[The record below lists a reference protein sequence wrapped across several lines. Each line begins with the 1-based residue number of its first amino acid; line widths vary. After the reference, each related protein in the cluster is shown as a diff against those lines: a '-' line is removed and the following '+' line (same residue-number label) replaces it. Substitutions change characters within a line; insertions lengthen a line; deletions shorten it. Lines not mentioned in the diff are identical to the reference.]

1 MRNPESTGFRY
12 EITDLLILEAI
23 DVVFGDRVV
32 FGGVIPFIIVV
43 IAIIV
48 TETLL
53 SKIYAMLANEPIS
66 H

>member
-1 MRNPESTGFRY
+1 MQNPESTGICY
-12 EITDLLILEAI
+12 EITDLLIL
-23 DVVFGDRVV
+23 GDRVV

-48 TETLL
+48 TEILL
-53 SKIYAMLANEPIS
+53 SKIYTMLSDEPIS

>member
-1 MRNPESTGFRY
+1 MQNPESTGIFY
-12 EITDLLILEAI
+12 EITDLLIL
-23 DVVFGDRVV
+23 GDRVV

-43 IAIIV
+43 IAIII

-53 SKIYAMLANEPIS
+53 SKIYAMLTDEPIT

>member
-1 MRNPESTGFRY
+1 MQNPESTGICY
-12 EITDLLILEAI
+12 EITDLLIL
-23 DVVFGDRVV
+23 GDRVV

-43 IAIIV
+43 IAIII

-53 SKIYAMLANEPIS
+53 SKIYAMLNDEPIT

>member
-1 MRNPESTGFRY
+1 MQNPESTGICY
-12 EITDLLILEAI
+12 EITDLLIL
-23 DVVFGDRVV
+23 GDRVV

-48 TETLL
+48 TKILL